1 MPETHMGDM
10 RSPPPS
16 VNVRYFEKLAKK
28 DFLRNLQTAYVAQRV
43 GLKHARTKSH
53 FVRYFALTSRNVH
66 VIEQVART
74 LLPSEVVDL
83 AEAQL
88 VTRIETSMVLTD
100 KATARTQALLQAE
113 AITALPEY
121 LQRPL
126 EVEAK
131 CISPKMTRYLEL
143 ILKADRLMTF
153 LEALRL
159 AGVIGTNVYDQQVA
173 VVVRDLLAVAR
184 CAFHLAI
191 ALRKRAAE
199 EPATTAKPA
208 QRSKGLHA
216 KEDRAPEP
224 AASAST
230 DTAASGIDITE
241 AAQTM

>member
-1 MPETHMGDM
+1 MGEM

-28 DFLRNLQTAYVAQRV
+28 DFLRNLQTAYLSQRV
-43 GLKHARTKSH
+43 ALKHARTKSH
-53 FVRYFALTSRNVH
+53 FVRYFGSASRNTH

-74 LLPSEVVDL
+74 LLPSQVVDL
-83 AEAQL
+83 AETQL
-88 VTRIETSMVLTD
+88 ARRIETSMIATD

-131 CISPKMTRYLEL
+131 CISPKVTRYLEL
-143 ILKADRLMTF
+143 ILKADRLMTY

-159 AGVIGTNVYDQQVA
+159 AGVIGTNLYDHQIAVA
-173 VVVRDLLAVAR
+173 VRDLIAVPR

-191 ALRKRAAE
+191 ALRKRAAALE
-199 EPATTAKPA
+199 SETAAKGA
-208 QRSKGLHA
+208 QRSKGLHP
-216 KEDRAPEP
+216 KEDQAPELSAP
-224 AASAST
+224 AST
-230 DTAASGIDITE
+230 DAAASGTDTKNL
-241 AAQTM
+241 AQAI